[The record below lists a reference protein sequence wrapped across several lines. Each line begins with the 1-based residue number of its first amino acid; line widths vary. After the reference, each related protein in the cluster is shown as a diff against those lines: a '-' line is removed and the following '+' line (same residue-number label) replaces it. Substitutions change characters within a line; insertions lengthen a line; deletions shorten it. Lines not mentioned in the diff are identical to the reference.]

1 MCGCSSFDGNRPSE
15 IVENDDLLNFGGE
28 NDEFDYFFKR
38 KRKQN
43 AQRSQGYTAKG
54 GAMTYQPKM
63 TAKDGEMTYQP
74 KMVDKDDLLSFDGES
89 DEFDNFLTKKSR
101 ERRRVQKELIAGGLG
116 KKDAKTQA
124 LAQVP
129 KDKLRDIIA
138 KLQAGKSVISVDTPN
153 GAVNLSTD
161 PKKALDEVSNALT
174 DAGGKTANDTTP
186 DATAEKTFLQKN
198 GLYIGIAVV
207 VLVGGFF
214 AWKKFGK

>member
-54 GAMTYQPKM
+54 GA
-63 TAKDGEMTYQP
+63 MTYQP

>member
-1 MCGCSSFDGNRPSE
+1 MCGCTSNFDGNRPSE

-54 GAMTYQPKM
+54 GAMTF
-63 TAKDGEMTYQP
+63 QP
-74 KMVDKDDLLSFDGES
+74 KMVEKDDLLSFDGES

-101 ERRRVQKELIAGGLG
+101 ERRRVQKELMAGGLG
-116 KKDAKTQA
+116 KQDAKTQA

-129 KDKLRDIIA
+129 KDKLRDVIA
-138 KLQAGKSVISVDTPN
+138 KLKAGKSVINIDTPS
-153 GAVNLSTD
+153 GVVNLSND
-161 PKKALDEVSNALT
+161 PTKALDEVSNALA

-214 AWKKFGK
+214 AYKKFGK

>member
-1 MCGCSSFDGNRPSE
+1 MCGCTSNFDGNRPSE

-28 NDEFDYFFKR
+28 
-38 KRKQN
+38 
-43 AQRSQGYTAKG
+43 
-54 GAMTYQPKM
+54 M
-63 TAKDGEMTYQP
+63 
-74 KMVDKDDLLSFDGES
+74 

-101 ERRRVQKELIAGGLG
+101 ERRKAKKELMAGGLSQEEA
-116 KKDAKTQA
+116 KKQA

-129 KDKLRDIIA
+129 KEKLRDILA
-138 KLQAGKSVISVDTPN
+138 RLKAGKSVINIDTPN
-153 GAVNLSTD
+153 GVVNLSND
-161 PKKALDEVSNALT
+161 PTKALDEVSNALA

-214 AWKKFGK
+214 AYKKFGK